1 MSGEKGF
8 KVLNK
13 ADFYPS
19 SPEEALITS
28 PSGIAQFSHTI
39 GIGGSYKPLS
49 YLEISSQLAYTFI
62 INKNN
67 IKNNNGSG
75 VELVLSTSFLLP

>member
-8 KVLNK
+8 AIFENHG
-13 ADFYPS
+13 FYPS
-19 SPEEALITS
+19 NPKEALITS

-67 IKNNNGSG
+67 IKNNNSSG
-75 VELVLSTSFLLP
+75 VELVLSASFLLP